1 MKSPTRA
8 SAASLLLLAMAS
20 NPLLQA
26 ATHVSS
32 STTGTNTWSSGT
44 GWDSAPVSGID
55 TALVF
60 GNGTALAASAAVVSS
75 NDIVGAF
82 KLNSLNMTYA
92 GPASGTAPT
101 VTLSGTQLEFINSSG
116 AVAPTLVFNTTG
128 TVKPTATISN
138 AILFTNTTAITT
150 TTDGALLGVLSG
162 AGSFNKA
169 GAGILK
175 IQNNSTSFAGNV
187 GVSAGTLA
195 VGFNGG
201 FGDLGT
207 GTVTLSGTGN
217 FSVIR
222 ASNNFTLNNTITG
235 TTTGAVNFQG
245 NSGFTLTIGKAN
257 TYTAATNIS
266 AFATGAV
273 GTVKL
278 GVNNGLSTSTAL
290 TIGNLGTSVQTFDL
304 AGFDQTIG
312 SLATS
317 GGGSTTN
324 SIVTNSGTAKTL
336 TISNATGSTTFAGL
350 ISGNVALTKS
360 GASTQTLSGANTYSG
375 VTTVNGGTLA
385 TSTTGSFGSSNITV
399 GTASLNLGNN
409 TSIADTAS
417 LFLSST
423 STLNLGFA
431 SGFETISG
439 LFIAGNAVSSGTYTA
454 AQLGLLGLG
463 GTFTGAGSLQV
474 TSAIPE
480 PSTYAALAG
489 LGILGFALRRRSRA

>member
-1 MKSPTRA
+1 
-8 SAASLLLLAMAS
+8 MAS

-26 ATHVSS
+26 ATHVTT
-32 STTGTNTWSSGT
+32 STTGTNTWSTGT

-75 NDIVGAF
+75 NDIGGVF

-92 GPASGTAPT
+92 GPASGSAPT
-101 VTLSGTQLEFINSSG
+101 VTLSGNQLEFINSSG

-128 TVKPTATISN
+128 TVKPSVTISN

-150 TTDGALLGVLSG
+150 TTNATFSQVLSG
-162 AGSFNKA
+162 TGGFTKA
-169 GAGILK
+169 GAGTLI
-175 IQNNSTSFAGNV
+175 IQNNAIASGGSALGNI
-187 GVSAGTLA
+187 GVSAGILQLGNNGA
-195 VGFNGG
+195 VGS
-201 FGDLGT
+201 LGS
-207 GTVTLSGTGN
+207 GTITLSGSGSLN
-217 FSVIR
+217 VAR
-222 ASNNFTLNNTITG
+222 ASSSFNLDNTITG
-235 TTTGAVNFQG
+235 STSGAVNFNLN
-245 NSGFTLTIGKAN
+245 NSGSPTAFAVTLTKAN
-257 TYTAATNIS
+257 TYTAATNLQ
-266 AFATGAV
+266 AFSNTSVGTPTLKNGIDNALSTTTALSINTVTGATAV
-273 GTVKL
+273 MTYDL
-278 GVNNGLSTSTAL
+278 NGF
-290 TIGNLGTSVQTFDL
+290 N
-304 AGFDQTIG
+304 QTIG
-312 SLATS
+312 SLAS
-317 GGGSTTN
+317 GAGVSTTN
-324 SIVTNSGTAKTL
+324 GIVTNSGTAKTL

-360 GASTQTLSGANTYSG
+360 GASTQIISGANTYSG

-489 LGILGFALRRRSRA
+489 LGILGFALLRRRPQA